1 MNSARSIGTGGS
13 PRIGLKS
20 NIEPVRFQANYASGK
35 QRTVKRI
42 ATTHASRQDEFG
54 NL

>member
-1 MNSARSIGTGGS
+1 MNSARSIGTDGS

-35 QRTVKRI
+35 QRTVR
-42 ATTHASRQDEFG
+42 ACCNDSRVSTR
-54 NL
+54 